1 METIDA
7 FNGLIG
13 ELHTRGVIDRHDKD
27 DLEAESSSTRRNEKL
42 LSMLGRK
49 SKEQFEQFLE
59 ALHRTGQPRVVC
71 RLRGIESTPDKEGNI
86 CLS

>member
-1 METIDA
+1 MHTIDA

-13 ELHTRGVIDRHDKD
+13 ELYSREVIDRRDKD

-49 SKEQFEQFLE
+49 SKEQFEQFLD
-59 ALHRTGQPRVVC
+59 ALSRTDQPLVVC
-71 RLRGIESTPDKEGNI
+71 RLRGIESTPDKEGNV
-86 CLS
+86 CL